1 MLKIAAAG
9 ATALCAG
16 ILCTTPYSLSVT
28 PQGSVSLS
36 LDSAAARIGHPL
48 TPMSVAGVHRR
59 AMRRTYGVGANLGYH
74 PVARAALYG
83 AAATGAGYYGA
94 GYGGWGG
101 YGYGTGYGYPAY
113 GYGYGG
119 AIVTRLMAMAMALV
133 TATRLT
139 ATAMAGALS
148 AAVSMPPLG
157 VIGAKTP
164 DQKHRAGYL
173 PKRLRCKLGATMPL
187 QCPLWVKSGH
197 QGQLNE
203 CPLSP
208 RKRTSF
214 GGGQRRSGIRP
225 APPSRR

>member
-36 LDSAAARIGHPL
+36 LDSAVARIGHPL

-74 PVARAALYG
+74 PVARAAVYG
-83 AAATGAGYYGA
+83 AAAAGYYGA

-113 GYGYGG
+113 GYGYGTG
-119 AIVTRLMAMAMALV
+119 YSYPSYGYGTGYSYPSYGYGYGYGRGIVRRGLY
-133 TATRLT
+133 
-139 ATAMAGALS
+139 
-148 AAVSMPPLG
+148 AA
-157 VIGAKTP
+157 A
-164 DQKHRAGYL
+164 
-173 PKRLRCKLGATMPL
+173 
-187 QCPLWVKSGH
+187 W
-197 QGQLNE
+197 
-203 CPLSP
+203 
-208 RKRTSF
+208 
-214 GGGQRRSGIRP
+214 RRWR
-225 APPSRR
+225 